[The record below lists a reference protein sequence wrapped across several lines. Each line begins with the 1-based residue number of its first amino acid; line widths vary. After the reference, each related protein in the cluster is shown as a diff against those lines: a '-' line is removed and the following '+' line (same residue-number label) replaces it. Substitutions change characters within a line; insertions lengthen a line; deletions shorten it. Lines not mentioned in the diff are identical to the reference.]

1 MAIGAVGSQ
10 HASGSTQIQT
20 HTQTQ
25 SHGHVHECLCYECD
39 CTDSGCVIATP
50 SPIAWHNLT
59 QIFAAQ
65 LALSLSLPLSLGA
78 VKVASVWEP
87 LGALLLTVG
96 NIKFTCYRVYMRT
109 SFID

>member
-1 MAIGAVGSQ
+1 MQVGQ
-10 HASGSTQIQT
+10 HIQA
-20 HTQTQ
+20 
-25 SHGHVHECLCYECD
+25 HVCVCYECD
-39 CTDSGCVIATP
+39 CTDSRCVIATP
-50 SPIAWHNLT
+50 STIAWHNLT

-65 LALSLSLPLSLGA
+65 LALSLSQSQSVSVSLGA